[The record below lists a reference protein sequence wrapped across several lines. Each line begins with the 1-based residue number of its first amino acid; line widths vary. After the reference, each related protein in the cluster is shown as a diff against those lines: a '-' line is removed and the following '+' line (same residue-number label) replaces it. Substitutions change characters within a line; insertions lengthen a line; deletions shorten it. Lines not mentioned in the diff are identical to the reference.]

1 MEGQV
6 REVEADLEIEVEQS
20 GWAVPET
27 QVEVTEL
34 ETRAELMTT
43 TEDLAELE
51 TTMVEQK
58 TITVE
63 QTGPKIPTVE

>member
-1 MEGQV
+1 
-6 REVEADLEIEVEQS
+6 
-20 GWAVPET
+20 
-27 QVEVTEL
+27 
-34 ETRAELMTT
+34 MTT